1 MVLSVVTYRV
11 LLLLVV
17 PAWQVGVA
25 RAVVVALVAV
35 AVLLVLAVVR
45 ATTSAVGAA
54 TVGPSIQPAVVGCVP
69 SALVVVVAARC
80 PPLFSSCRAIC
91 ASPKTHW

>member
-25 RAVVVALVAV
+25 RAVVVALV
-35 AVLLVLAVVR
+35 VLLVLAVVR